1 MDRSFSK
8 KCILIRHGQTKG
20 NVERRFIGAKSDVD
34 LTDEGIRMAKE
45 AAKRVPDLNLKG
57 DEYFFVSPLK
67 RAVMTADILFPGAKL
82 IKKDAFVEID
92 FGRFEGKNHEELDGD
107 PKYQAWIDSGGA
119 DDFPEGDNKLNYAK
133 KVTKGF
139 YEACEESGDKDMIIV
154 CHMGTMM
161 ALISSLTGEDYFNIK
176 ADNLEGYVLTFTY
189 NKRITD
195 LSYDRF
201 SFGSLS

>member
-20 NVERRFIGAKSDVD
+20 YVERRFIGAKSDVD
-34 LTDEGIRMAKE
+34 LTEEGIRMAKE